1 MNIDEF
7 KDEISKIG
15 IEYDNDKL
23 LKLEKYYEL
32 LIDWNNKINLTA
44 IVDKEQVYL
53 KHFYDSLTLF
63 KIVDL
68 NKIDSLCDL
77 GTGAGFPGIVIK
89 IFFPNIKITL
99 VDSLNKRINFL
110 NEVVQKLKLSN
121 VTLIH
126 SRAEDYG
133 REHRE
138 CFDVVTA
145 RALSSLPVL
154 LEYGV
159 SLLKIDGML
168 CAMRGN
174 DDSSDSLTAISQLNV
189 SLEKVVHFQLP
200 YEKSNRTLIL
210 FRKLSKTNIKYPR
223 RFIEIKKKPL

>member
-99 VDSLNKRINFL
+99 VDALNKRINFL

-174 DDSSDSLTAISQLNV
+174 DDSSNSLTAISQLNV

>member
-7 KDEISKIG
+7 KDEISKLG

-68 NKIDSLCDL
+68 NKVDSLCDL

-99 VDSLNKRINFL
+99 VDALNKRINFL
-110 NEVVQKLKLSN
+110 NEVVQKLNLNN

-133 REHRE
+133 RDHRE

-159 SLLKIDGML
+159 SLLKINGTL

-174 DDSSDSLTAISQLNV
+174 DDSSDSLNAISQLNV
-189 SLEKVVHFQLP
+189 SLVKVVHFQLP

>member
-189 SLEKVVHFQLP
+189 SLEKIVHFQLP

>member
-99 VDSLNKRINFL
+99 VDALNKRINFL

-174 DDSSDSLTAISQLNV
+174 DDSSDSLTAISRLNV
-189 SLEKVVHFQLP
+189 SLEKVVPFQLP

>member
-7 KDEISKIG
+7 KDEISKLG

-68 NKIDSLCDL
+68 NKVDSLCDL

-99 VDSLNKRINFL
+99 VDALNKRINFL
-110 NEVVQKLKLSN
+110 NEVVQKLNLNN

-133 REHRE
+133 RDHRE

-159 SLLKIDGML
+159 SLLKINGTL

-174 DDSSDSLTAISQLNV
+174 DDSSDSLNAISQLNV

-223 RFIEIKKKPL
+223 RFIEINKKPL

>member
-7 KDEISKIG
+7 KNEISKLG
-15 IEYDNDKL
+15 IEYDSDKL

-68 NKIDSLCDL
+68 NKVDSLCDL

-99 VDSLNKRINFL
+99 VDALNKRINFL
-110 NEVVQKLKLSN
+110 NEVVQKLNLSN

-133 REHRE
+133 RDHRE

-159 SLLKIDGML
+159 SLLKINGTL

-174 DDSSDSLTAISQLNV
+174 DDSSDSLNAISQLNV

>member
-99 VDSLNKRINFL
+99 VDALNKRINFL

-189 SLEKVVHFQLP
+189 SLEKIVHFQLP

>member
-99 VDSLNKRINFL
+99 VDALNKRINFL

>member
-7 KDEISKIG
+7 KNEISKLG

-63 KIVDL
+63 KIIDL
-68 NKIDSLCDL
+68 NKVDSLCDL

-99 VDSLNKRINFL
+99 VDALNKRINFL
-110 NEVVQKLKLSN
+110 NEVVQKLNLSN

-133 REHRE
+133 RNHRE

-159 SLLKIDGML
+159 SLLKINGTL

-174 DDSSDSLTAISQLNV
+174 DDSSDSLNAISQLNV

>member
-7 KDEISKIG
+7 KDEISKLG

-68 NKIDSLCDL
+68 NKVDSLCDL

-99 VDSLNKRINFL
+99 VDALNKRINFL
-110 NEVVQKLKLSN
+110 NEVVQKLNLNN

-133 REHRE
+133 RDHRE
-138 CFDVVTA
+138 CFDVVPA

-159 SLLKIDGML
+159 SLLKINGTL

-174 DDSSDSLTAISQLNV
+174 DDSSDSLNAISQLNV

>member
-7 KDEISKIG
+7 KNEISKLG

-68 NKIDSLCDL
+68 NKVDSLCDL

-99 VDSLNKRINFL
+99 VDALNKRINFL
-110 NEVVQKLKLSN
+110 NEVVQKLNLSN

-133 REHRE
+133 RNYRE

-159 SLLKIDGML
+159 SLLKINGTL

-174 DDSSDSLTAISQLNV
+174 DDSSDSLNAISQLNV

>member
-99 VDSLNKRINFL
+99 VDALNKRINFL

-133 REHRE
+133 SEHRE

>member
-7 KDEISKIG
+7 KDEISKLG

-68 NKIDSLCDL
+68 NKVDSLCDL

-99 VDSLNKRINFL
+99 VDALNKRINFL
-110 NEVVQKLKLSN
+110 NEVVQKLNLNN

-133 REHRE
+133 RDHRE

-159 SLLKIDGML
+159 SLLKINGTL

-174 DDSSDSLTAISQLNV
+174 DDSSDSLNAISQLNV

>member
-7 KDEISKIG
+7 KNEISKLG

-68 NKIDSLCDL
+68 NKVDSLCDL

-99 VDSLNKRINFL
+99 VDALNKRINFL
-110 NEVVQKLKLSN
+110 NEVVQKLNLSN

-133 REHRE
+133 RDHRE

-159 SLLKIDGML
+159 SLLKINGTL

-174 DDSSDSLTAISQLNV
+174 DDSSDSLNAISQLNV

>member
-7 KDEISKIG
+7 KDEISKLG

-68 NKIDSLCDL
+68 NKVDSLCDL

-99 VDSLNKRINFL
+99 VDALNKRINFL
-110 NEVVQKLKLSN
+110 NEVVQKLNLNN

-133 REHRE
+133 RDHRE
-138 CFDVVTA
+138 YFDVVTA

-159 SLLKIDGML
+159 SLLKINGTL

-174 DDSSDSLTAISQLNV
+174 DDSSDSLNAISQLNV

>member
-7 KDEISKIG
+7 KNEISKLG

-32 LIDWNNKINLTA
+32 LIDWNNKINLTT

-68 NKIDSLCDL
+68 NKVDSLCDL

-99 VDSLNKRINFL
+99 VDALNKRINFL
-110 NEVVQKLKLSN
+110 NEVVQKLNLSN

-133 REHRE
+133 RDHRE

-159 SLLKIDGML
+159 SLLKINGTL

-174 DDSSDSLTAISQLNV
+174 DDSSDSLNAISQLNV